1 MVGCVACGRG
11 FLDKNADNSYADSI
25 EHSYGNKYRILYNFV
40 DEKVQWNFL
49 SLAKTKK
56 VKSIANEFSYFIKI

>member
-25 EHSYGNKYRILYNFV
+25 EHSYGNKYKILYNFV
-40 DEKVQWNFL
+40 DEKVQ
-49 SLAKTKK
+49 
-56 VKSIANEFSYFIKI
+56 